1 LSPSSFRSLGR
12 VSVNRSKTCTF
23 CDCDDVVAE
32 GAPQRLLT
40 VCANGRL
47 TRSVNM
53 DSKDGRAADGGG
65 SLSLARAKASVT
77 PAVSGGGIGAGGTGA
92 AADATRT
99 VRSAGTPFT
108 VGTLTVTGGGK
119 GGAPADCATPSV
131 SAVPRCANAISRAES
146 NSRVN
151 LRPRRRCGRGR
162 PSRKKSCG
170 WRQPRAETWPPHFCA
185 DILMRRL

>member
-1 LSPSSFRSLGR
+1 MVIDGLLRMRAAGLWSQALSPSSLRSSGR

-53 DSKDGRAADGGG
+53 DSKDGRAAGGGG
-65 SLSLARAKASVT
+65 SVSLARAKASVT
-77 PAVSGGGIGAGGTGA
+77 PAVSGVGIGASGTGA
-92 AADATRT
+92 GADATLAP
-99 VRSAGTPFT
+99 RSAGAPVT
-108 VGTLTVTGGGK
+108 VCALTVTGGGK
-119 GGAPADCATPSV
+119 GGAPAGCTTPSV
-131 SAVPRCANAISRAES
+131 SVVPRCANVISRAES

-151 LRPRRRCGRGR
+151 LP
-162 PSRKKSCG
+162 
-170 WRQPRAETWPPHFCA
+170 
-185 DILMRRL
+185 

>member
-131 SAVPRCANAISRAES
+131 SAVPRCAKYRELNRIVASTLDLADAAGAAVRVVK
-146 NSRVN
+146 NRVVGGSRV
-151 LRPRRRCGRGR
+151 RKHGRRTSVRI
-162 PSRKKSCG
+162 
-170 WRQPRAETWPPHFCA
+170 F
-185 DILMRRL
+185 